1 VLEILAKRLA
11 NRAAIISVGG
21 IETGQEAAERLA
33 AGATLVQGYSGYI
46 YAGPFWARTINK
58 FLTK

>member
-1 VLEILAKRLA
+1 LASRLQG
-11 NRAAIISVGG
+11 RAAIVSVGG

-46 YAGPFWARTINK
+46 YEGPFWARTVNK